1 MASQKMKCT
10 NRDVT
15 EAMMA
20 FGELAGTVWGEPHVA
35 LRIGRSFRSVRK
47 ANDNIELERES
58 LLEQYAAKDADG
70 SYLRL
75 DGTGSVKL
83 TDQQSFG
90 EGWRAVLAEEIELDV
105 WPVDLSAM
113 GDGKA
118 KKGRCKECN
127 RAMGPALSPFH
138 LEVLVNLG
146 ALTDGSEQPEP
157 AAAQKD
163 PEAET

>member
-1 MASQKMKCT
+1 
-10 NRDVT
+10 
-15 EAMMA
+15 MA

-70 SYLRL
+70 SYIRL

-83 TDQQSFG
+83 TDQKEFG
-90 EGWRAVLAEEIELDV
+90 EGWREVLAEEIELDV
-105 WPVDLSAM
+105 WPVDISAM

-146 ALTDGSEQPEP
+146 AILDGSDTEP
-157 AAAQKD
+157 AGTPKKV
-163 PEAET
+163 EADVEA